1 MKLKILILILCTA
14 TSAFS
19 QSFTKDQM
27 REDLD
32 TLIYTIA
39 RISPHIAVK
48 KDVWKYDALQEM
60 KNLKK
65 RIDTISSDLSYYLLL
80 EQAFTLS
87 QDMHTSTWFPFPDW
101 AKTEAA
107 AYHRIRSFFKMA
119 IPNTYVNGKYIIREA
134 FVYGVDT
141 IKIGSEIRRIEGQPV
156 DKYVRQHLS
165 GRYYPYDMKYGK
177 FYGAGFFKNIE
188 TVFRDSLSFSF
199 RLPSGIIK
207 NLTMPTREFTR
218 YVPVGYQRKNNI
230 TRIEFWEP
238 ERILYIRL
246 TDMNADSIPFLQ
258 REIARYK
265 EHTKDIER
273 IIVDFRGN
281 PGGDDTTWQS
291 LYAAIIPSP
300 VSYPLKLSA
309 NKGLGKKKETLPLL
323 AKYGL
328 YSLVD
333 KTETLEPS
341 DSSLHFTGKIFV
353 LFEDHYSSAG
363 SAMIIPNA
371 KKDDQIISV
380 GRKTGTFL
388 GVGYA
393 PLLFTLPHSKLPY
406 RIAPSIETT
415 GAGRAGDLM
424 HDNVE
429 IEVPYDIR
437 DFEATATY
445 TGNLNDKA
453 YLLRFDPFIRVAM
466 QH

>member
-1 MKLKILILILCTA
+1 
-14 TSAFS
+14 
-19 QSFTKDQM
+19 M

-32 TLIYTIA
+32 TLIHTIA
-39 RISPHIAVK
+39 RVSPHIAVK
-48 KDVWKYDALQEM
+48 KDAWKYDGIQEM

-87 QDMHTSTWFPFPDW
+87 QDMHTSSWFPLPDW
-101 AKTEAA
+101 AKAEEAA
-107 AYHRIRSFFKMA
+107 FRRIRSRFKMA

-134 FVYGVDT
+134 FAYEQDT
-141 IKIGSEIRRIEGQPV
+141 IGIGSEIRQIEGIPV
-156 DKYVRQHLS
+156 DKYVRQHIS
-165 GRYYPYDMKYGK
+165 GRYYSYDMKHGK
-177 FYGAGFFKNIE
+177 FYGAGFFKNTE
-188 TVFRDSLSFSF
+188 TVFYDSLSFTF
-199 RLPSGIIK
+199 RLPSGAIK
-207 NLTMPTREFTR
+207 NLRMSTREFTR
-218 YVPVGYQRKNNI
+218 YLPVGYKRKNNI
-230 TRIEFWEP
+230 TRIELWEP
-238 ERILYIRL
+238 EKVLYIRL
-246 TDMNADSIPFLQ
+246 TEMNADSIPFLQ
-258 REIARYK
+258 RELARYK

-281 PGGDDTTWQS
+281 PGGDDTTWQA
-291 LYAAIIPSP
+291 LYSAIIPSP

-309 NKGLGKKKETLPLL
+309 NKGFGKKKETLPLL
-323 AKYGL
+323 TKYGL
-328 YSLVD
+328 YALVD
-333 KTETLEPS
+333 ETETLGPS

-380 GRKTGTFL
+380 GRRTGTFL
-388 GVGYA
+388 GVGFA
-393 PLLFTLPHSKLPY
+393 PLFFTLPHSRIPY

-415 GAGRAGDLM
+415 GAIRAGDLM
-424 HDNVE
+424 HDDPE

-445 TGNLNDKA
+445 TGDLNDKA
-453 YLLRFDPFIRVAM
+453 YLLRYDPFIRIAM